1 MTRRD
6 RAGVIVLVDGRLAL
20 IDRVRPGSAPY
31 SVVPGGGVEDGESFE
46 DAAVREAREEL
57 GLDVEL
63 RSSQPAFVVTAPG
76 GDQHYFVADVLG
88 GTFGPGGGP
97 EWEPDRGRGTYTPVL
112 VTPNEAVRREVAPLG
127 ISEAV
132 LRSFVT
138 GAWPDTTIELADPR
152 DTPPWRVRAGAVCLD
167 DDDRV
172 VVNRGE
178 WDRGPFY
185 ELPGGG
191 VEDGETP
198 EDAVVRELEEEVGLH
213 VRIERKLANVWKDG
227 REEHY
232 FLVRPDGRSTRSTL
246 DLEPGFTQEWVPIA
260 DLGELP
266 LWPKRLAWRVA
277 AWHADGAWPEHPAQL
292 VDTIS
297 DLNPPCRW

>member
-1 MTRRD
+1 MSRD
-6 RAGVIVLVDGRLAL
+6 RAGVIVLVGGRLAL
-20 IDRVRPGSAPY
+20 IDRVRDGSPPY
-31 SVVPGGGVEDGESFE
+31 SSVPGGGVEVGESFE

-57 GLDVEL
+57 GLDVVL
-63 RSSQPAFVVTAPG
+63 RSSQPAFVLRGAD
-76 GDQHYFVADVLG
+76 GDHHYFVADVLG

-97 EWEPDRGRGTYTPVL
+97 EWDPHRGRGTYTPVL
-112 VTPNEAVRREVAPLG
+112 VTPEEAARRELAPFAL
-127 ISEAV
+127 SEAL

-138 GAWPDTTIELADPR
+138 GSWPDSTVDLTDPR
-152 DTPPWRVRAGAVCLD
+152 AEAPWRVRAGAICVD
-167 DDDRV
+167 EDDRV

-178 WDRGPFY
+178 WERGPFY

-191 VEDGETP
+191 VEEGETV
-198 EDAVVRELEEEVGLH
+198 EAAVVRELEEEAGLH

-232 FLVRPDGRSTRSTL
+232 FLVRPEGASARTTL

-260 DLGELP
+260 SLGELP
-266 LWPKRLAWRVA
+266 IWPKRLAWRVA
-277 AWHADGAWPEHPAQL
+277 AWHTAGAWPEHPAQL

-297 DLNPPCRW
+297 DLTPPCRW

>member
-1 MTRRD
+1 MTRD

-20 IDRVRPGSAPY
+20 IDRVRAGSAPY

-57 GLDVEL
+57 GLDVVL
-63 RSSQPAFVVTAPG
+63 RSSQPAFVVRGPE

-97 EWEPDRGRGTYTPVL
+97 EWDPLRGRGTYTPVL
-112 VTPNEAVRREVAPLG
+112 VSPEEAAGRELAPLG
-127 ISEAV
+127 VSEAL
-132 LRSFVT
+132 LRSVVT
-138 GAWPDTTIELADPR
+138 GEWPETTLELADPR
-152 DTPPWRVRAGAVCLD
+152 DTPPGRVRAGAICLD

-191 VEDGETP
+191 VEAGETP
-198 EDAVVRELEEEVGLH
+198 EDAVVRELEEEAGLH
-213 VRIERKLANVWKDG
+213 VRVERKLADVWKDG

-232 FLVRPDGRSTRSTL
+232 FLVRPEGMSARSTL
-246 DLEPGFTQEWVPIA
+246 DLEPGFTQEWVPVSS
-260 DLGELP
+260 LGDLP

-277 AWHADGAWPEHPAQL
+277 AWHADGRWPDHPAQL
-292 VDTIS
+292 VDTIA